1 MNVIKFLFKSWL
13 PEAALLH
20 LQALDHYLN
29 GEDEIRLVR
38 YICPAGRVA
47 VDAGANI
54 GTYSYFFR
62 KYASQVF
69 AYEPNPGL
77 ADRLRRVMP
86 DIQVRAVAL
95 SDKPGEVVLKV
106 PFDADGQPQHE
117 LASIA
122 QEFDGRVQ
130 DFPVQALTLDA
141 ENLQDVGIIKVD
153 VEQHERQVLRGAL
166 QTIARCRPFVMTEI
180 SPLKYEQDLPAE
192 FAFITQLDYAGWF
205 KFAGRWHPLDAFDR
219 SIHACPQNFDS
230 SRAFI
235 GNNLIF
241 MPRESGLAAAGP
253 KP

>member
-1 MNVIKFLFKSWL
+1 
-13 PEAALLH
+13 
-20 LQALDHYLN
+20 
-29 GEDEIRLVR
+29 VR
-38 YICPAGRVA
+38 YICPSGRVA

-62 KYASQVF
+62 KYASRVV

-77 ADRLRRVMP
+77 ASRLRRVMP
-86 DIQVRAVAL
+86 DIHVRAVAL

-106 PFDADGQPQHE
+106 PFGADGQPQHE

-130 DFPVQALTLDA
+130 DFPVQALALDA

-166 QTIARCRPFVMTEI
+166 QTIARCRPFVMTET
-180 SPLKYEQDLPAE
+180 SPLKYELSLPDE
-192 FAFITQLDYAGWF
+192 FAFLSQLDYAGWF
-205 KFAGRWHPLDAFDR
+205 RFERHWFPLDVFDAAV
-219 SIHACPQNFDS
+219 HARPENFDS
-230 SRAFI
+230 GRAFV

-241 MPRESGLAAAGP
+241 IPKESKLASKGPGL
-253 KP
+253 